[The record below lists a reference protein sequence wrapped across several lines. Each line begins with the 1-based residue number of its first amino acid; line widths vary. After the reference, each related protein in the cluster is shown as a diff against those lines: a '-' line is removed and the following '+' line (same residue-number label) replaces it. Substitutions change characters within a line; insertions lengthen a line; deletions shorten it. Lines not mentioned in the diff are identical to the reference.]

1 MEDERPDDY
10 EAYKSVVVEIGNSS
24 GGQYIKDLYLSSTS
38 IYISFGTAFVNSI
51 LVIYLL
57 SLFAEYVAWGIV
69 AVVQLGFIGAAG
81 FCALQSQNETVIAAD
96 GQTGMFALTGLF
108 AVLAAIFLCMI
119 CCGYEQL
126 KTAIDVLDAS
136 ADFLAGTK
144 RIFLLPVIFFFVQMI
159 FIGFFMYAMISIY
172 TMGEVTADYD
182 HITK

>member
-1 MEDERPDDY
+1 
-10 EAYKSVVVEIGNSS
+10 
-24 GGQYIKDLYLSSTS
+24 
-38 IYISFGTAFVNSI
+38 
-51 LVIYLL
+51 
-57 SLFAEYVAWGIV
+57 
-69 AVVQLGFIGAAG
+69 
-81 FCALQSQNETVIAAD
+81 
-96 GQTGMFALTGLF
+96 MFALTGLF

-119 CCGYEQL
+119 FCGYEQL

-172 TMGEVTADYD
+172 TMGDVTADYD